1 MDLKAVTL
9 EDAEFLYELLKQ
21 REGRINISHNSLL
34 TWEEHLDYI
43 KNHSYK
49 SWDVIWVENNKV
61 GNIYLTQ
68 RDEIGIF
75 LDKKFQGRGYGSQ
88 ALKQF
93 MKKNGKKRYL
103 ANINPTNYK
112 SIQFF
117 GKHGFIHIQNT
128 YHKKGVAHRLTDKR
142 KYF

>member
-1 MDLKAVTL
+1 MELKAVTL
-9 EDAEFLYELLKQ
+9 EDSEFLYELLKQ
-21 REGRINISHNSLL
+21 REGQVNISHSSLI

-49 SWDVIWVENNKV
+49 SWDVIWVENNRV

-75 LDKKFQGRGYGSQ
+75 IDKKFQGSGYGSQ

-93 MKKNGKKRYL
+93 MKKNCKKRYL

-117 GKHGFIHIQNT
+117 GKQGFTHIQNT
-128 YHKKGVAHRLTDKR
+128 YHKK
-142 KYF
+142 F

>member
-1 MDLKAVTL
+1 MDLKAVTI
-9 EDAEFLYELLKQ
+9 EDAEFLYGLLKQ
-21 REGRINISHNSLL
+21 REGRVNISHRSIPTL
-34 TWEEHLDYI
+34 TEHRDYI
-43 KNHSYK
+43 KNHSYQ
-49 SWDVIWVENNKV
+49 SWDIILVDNNKV

-75 LDKKFQGRGYGSQ
+75 LDKKFHGSGYGSQ

-103 ANINPTNYK
+103 ANISPTNYK

-128 YHKKGVAHRLTDKR
+128 YHKKIN
-142 KYF
+142 

>member
-1 MDLKAVTL
+1 MELRSVTL
-9 EDAEFLYELLKQ
+9 DDAEFLYELLKQ
-21 REGRINISHNSLL
+21 REGRVNISHHSIPTL
-34 TWEEHLDYI
+34 TEQCDYI
-43 KNHSYK
+43 KNHSYQ
-49 SWDVIWVENNKV
+49 SWDIIWVDNIRI
-61 GNIYLTQ
+61 GNIYLTD

-75 LDKKFQGRGYGSQ
+75 LDKESQSNGYGSI
-88 ALKQF
+88 AITEF

-128 YHKKGVAHRLTDKR
+128 YHKKIN
-142 KYF
+142 